1 MKKTNKV
8 HPITFFRKANE
19 ARQKLVKKSMGG
31 PGDPPDETSTP
42 KPIGATA
49 SFGNFEGGFKG
60 DLTGNKISNS
70 TFNASYNNPNTGLG
84 VEGSYTPGTKNFTAG
99 LNYNTTVGKNKTP
112 VKIGINYNK
121 KKGGS
126 VKRKKK

>member
-31 PGDPPDETSTP
+31 PGDPPDEVATT

-49 SFGNFEGGFKG
+49 SFGNFEGSFKG

-70 TFNASYNNPNTGLG
+70 TFNAAYNNPKTGLG
-84 VEGSYTPGTKNFTAG
+84 LNASYTPENKKISAG
-99 LNYNTTVGKNKTP
+99 LNYNTTMGKNKTP
-112 VKIGINYNK
+112 VKIGLSYNK
-121 KKGGS
+121 TGGS
-126 VKRKKK
+126 IKRKK

>member
-1 MKKTNKV
+1 MKKTNKE

-31 PGDPPDETSTP
+31 PGDPPDETPTP

-70 TFNASYNNPNTGLG
+70 TFNAAYNNPKTGLG
-84 VEGSYTPGTKNFTAG
+84 VNASYTPENKRVSAG
-99 LNYNTTVGKNKTP
+99 VNYNTTIGKNKTP
-112 VKIGINYNK
+112 VKLGLTYN

-126 VKRKKK
+126 VKRKK